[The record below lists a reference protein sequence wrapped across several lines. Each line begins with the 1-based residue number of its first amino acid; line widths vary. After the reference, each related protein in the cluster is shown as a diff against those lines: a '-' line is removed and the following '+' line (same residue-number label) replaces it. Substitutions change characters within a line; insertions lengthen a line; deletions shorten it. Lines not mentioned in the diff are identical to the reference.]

1 MKKSILSIITLVF
14 ALVTAV
20 FMGLWL
26 YIIIFPFFDRAQLA
40 ANLGYSILD
49 VVPVPVILAYVFLN
63 IYFIIMAVFGI
74 TTLILALISKI
85 LNR

>member
-20 FMGLWL
+20 FIGLWL
-26 YIIIFPFFDRAQLA
+26 YIIIFPFFDMAQLA

-49 VVPVPVILAYVFLN
+49 AVPVPVILAYIFLN
-63 IYFIIMAVFGI
+63 IYFILMAAFGI
-74 TTLILALISKI
+74 ITLILALITKI
-85 LNR
+85 VNR